1 MRKIKKFTEGMLV
14 KQFHIN
20 IMNLKKRFVLV
31 FMSKNKLLFFVQDLL
46 NFSGSY
52 RDLDSEKNGLCLYQ
66 KF

>member
-14 KQFHIN
+14 KQIPHY

-46 NFSGSY
+46 NFSGS
-52 RDLDSEKNGLCLYQ
+52 L
-66 KF
+66 